1 MLPCGFIHFFEHI
14 AVDKIVGINERE
26 IFSAGFADTVI
37 ARIAQPAVR
46 YGERPD
52 TVRKLIYIVIDDR
65 LRLVCRAVIN
75 DNDLKAIES
84 LSHHRV
90 KALREIVSGVV
101 YRDNDGNIR
110 RFGGVDSLRVHHGAA
125 SFFGGLEKGVQTFF
139 DPFVVVRIG
148 AKSSSL
154 FFQQFPVIVNGGHSV
169 YNRQKVIFYNPAV
182 FVRKQFRHTAGAGG
196 QHRRSGGKA
205 LCYGESE
212 TFVFR

>member
-14 AVDKIVGINERE
+14 AVDKIVGINECE

-37 ARIAQPAVR
+37 ARVAQPAVR

-52 TVRKLIYIVIDDR
+52 AVRKLIYIVIDDR

-110 RFGGVDSLRVHHGAA
+110 RFRGVDSLRVHHGAA
-125 SFFGGLEKGVQTFF
+125 SFFGCLEKCVQTFF
-139 DPFVVVRIG
+139 DSFVVVRIG